1 MYIPEFN
8 RVDNRGKVLDFMRAN
23 PFAIVV
29 SVNESGPFAT
39 HLPVLIS
46 DINGQLTLQAHFAK
60 ANPHWQ
66 TIEKQE
72 SLIIFHGPHA
82 YISPS
87 LYDLRE
93 SVPTWNY
100 AAVHV
105 YGKGRILCDEVA
117 ATGVLEGLIT
127 QFDNSYREQ
136 WDSLSVEYRL
146 RMLRHIV
153 AFEIAATR
161 IEAKFKL
168 SQNRTRT
175 EQENVIRALSGNPD
189 SAIAGTAELMRQLG
203 LGTGS
208 KREA

>member
-8 RVDNRGKVLDFMRAN
+8 RVEDRGKAIAFMRAN
-23 PFAIVV
+23 PFAILV
-29 SVNESGPFAT
+29 SVNGNLPFAT
-39 HLPVLIS
+39 HLPVV
-46 DINGQLTLQAHFAK
+46 INDVDGQLTLRAHVAK

-66 TIEKQE
+66 LIDNQE
-72 SLIIFHGPHA
+72 SLLIFHGPHA

-87 LYDLRE
+87 LYEIRE

-105 YGKGRILCDEVA
+105 YGKGRIISDEA
-117 ATGVLEGLIT
+117 GATRVLEDLIG
-127 QFDNSYREQ
+127 QFDESYLEH
-136 WDSLSVEYRL
+136 WHSLSADYRT

-153 AFEIAATR
+153 AFEIPVTR

-168 SQNRTRT
+168 SQNRTNA

-189 SAIAGTAELMRQLG
+189 SAIAGTAALMRKQG
-203 LGTGS
+203 LGS
-208 KREA
+208 K